1 MKAAYDAGINFFD
14 CAEGYAGG
22 ESEKTMGEA
31 IKKFGYSTFE
41 SDTDIFFANQNL
53 VGNATTLSSPQR
65 STGVE
70 PLGITPS
77 TMAVYPG
84 NISLRVSML
93 V

>member
-22 ESEKTMGEA
+22 ESEKTIGEA
-31 IKKFGYSTFE
+31 IKKFGYGALGLS
-41 SDTDIFFANQNL
+41 SIFPLLIKNL
-53 VGNATTLSSPQR
+53 VGSATTLSSPRR

-77 TMAVYPG
+77 TMVVCPG
-84 NISLRVSML
+84 NI
-93 V
+93 